1 MLKSHTSKVLAVA
14 GVLGVA
20 AFGTFAVGA
29 DAKSASLLPMPCSNG
44 TPASAVFARQGANY
58 RIGMGASGS
67 GSLGTWHATEIDN
80 ATNVLI
86 DDTYTMTVPQWEI
99 LSFATLAKGNHSL
112 AIHMENLTTG
122 ETCDTTI
129 TTKV

>member
-1 MLKSHTSKVLAVA
+1 MLKSRTSELFALA

-29 DAKSASLLPMPCSNG
+29 DAKSASLLPMPCTNG
-44 TPASAVFARQGANY
+44 TAASAVFSRQGANY
-58 RIGMGASGS
+58 RIGMGASGA

-80 ATNVLI
+80 GTNVLI
-86 DDTYTMTVPQWEI
+86 DDTFTFDIPQWDI

-112 AIHMENLTTG
+112 AVHMENLTTG

>member
-1 MLKSHTSKVLAVA
+1 MLKSRTSKVLSVA
-14 GVLGVA
+14 GVFAVA

-44 TPASAVFARQGANY
+44 TAAHAVFARQGANY
-58 RIGMGASGS
+58 RIGMGASGD

-80 ATNVLI
+80 SNNVLI
-86 DDTYTMTVPQWEI
+86 DDTYTMTIPQWDI
-99 LSFATLAKGNHSL
+99 ISFATLVKGNHSL
-112 AIHMENLTTG
+112 VIHMENLTTG